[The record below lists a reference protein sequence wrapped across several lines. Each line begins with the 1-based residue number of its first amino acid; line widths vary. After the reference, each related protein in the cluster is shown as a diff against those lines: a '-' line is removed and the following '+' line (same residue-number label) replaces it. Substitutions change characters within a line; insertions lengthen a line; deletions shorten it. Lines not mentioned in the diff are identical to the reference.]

1 VNKIRL
7 LIAEDSMLM
16 RDILK
21 ESILDR
27 FPYIEIREAGAG
39 DEAQK
44 MLEREVFD
52 IVLCD
57 WEMPGMNGIDLL
69 KWVRSDSALNTLPF
83 VMVTGTAE
91 KESVEK
97 CIAAGVTDY
106 IVKPFTP
113 EALCQKLKKILK
125 L

>member
-1 VNKIRL
+1 MTKPKKC
-7 LIAEDSMLM
+7 SQ
-16 RDILK
+16 K
-21 ESILDR
+21 EH
-27 FPYIEIREAGAG
+27 
-39 DEAQK
+39 
-44 MLEREVFD
+44 FD

-57 WEMPGMNGIDLL
+57 WEMPGLSGIDLL
-69 KWVRSDSALNTLPF
+69 KWVRSESALNTLPF
-83 VMVTGTAE
+83 IMVTGTAE